1 MDALHSD
8 DEEEDDDNP
17 GAKHVQDP
25 EEEEEDDMFGDKDTK
40 SKAKPS
46 GNQKARALARHEVQ
60 GQEAG
65 EEGVEDESGMKI
77 EPFNLKKEF
86 EEGYAIP
93 LLVMGHCIISWL
105 ADSTFTEDGVYHV
118 KKDDAAIHDSW
129 LEDLSAKDIKR
140 AKLAQQR
147 QERRQQEE
155 EQSATTHAQSIPTRP
170 IPLWTALLGIVQ
182 ENEKVSDALRRL
194 AEASGRPKVQHRKK
208 GNQKARQ
215 RDDAAAEEASTASA
229 GAKAHA
235 AKLLD
240 ILSTICDRLTTL
252 GEYSLYDE
260 TGRAITRRLKS
271 EDKIP
276 ADAVIPPFIR
286 WDIKWQPAEDAPT
299 HGPYSREELSVW
311 ANARY
316 FENGVY
322 IREWQGAQVGSW
334 HFTHGEAFV

>member
-1 MDALHSD
+1 M
-8 DEEEDDDNP
+8 
-17 GAKHVQDP
+17 
-25 EEEEEDDMFGDKDTK
+25 
-40 SKAKPS
+40 
-46 GNQKARALARHEVQ
+46 
-60 GQEAG
+60 
-65 EEGVEDESGMKI
+65 
-77 EPFNLKKEF
+77 
-86 EEGYAIP
+86 
-93 LLVMGHCIISWL
+93 
-105 ADSTFTEDGVYHV
+105 

-147 QERRQQEE
+147 QERRLQEE
-155 EQSATTHAQSIPTRP
+155 EESASTHAQSIPTRP

-182 ENEKVSDALRRL
+182 EHEKVSDALRRL
-194 AEASGRPKVQHRKK
+194 ADASGRPKVQHRK

-215 RDDAAAEEASTASA
+215 RNVPDAVPEDTSVTSA

-235 AKLLD
+235 ARLLD

-252 GEYSLYDE
+252 GEYSLYED

-286 WDIKWQPAEDAPT
+286 WDIKWQPAEEAAT
-299 HGPYSREELSVW
+299 HGPYSRDELSAW

-322 IREWQGAQVGSW
+322 VREWQGAQAGSW
-334 HFTHGEAFV
+334 QFTHGEEFV